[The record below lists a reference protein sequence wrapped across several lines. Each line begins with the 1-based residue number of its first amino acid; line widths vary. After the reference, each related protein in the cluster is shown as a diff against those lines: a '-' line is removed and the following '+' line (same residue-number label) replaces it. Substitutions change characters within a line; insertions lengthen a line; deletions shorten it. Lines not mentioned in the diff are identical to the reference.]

1 MIRIVLFLIALA
13 LVAAGFAWFADRPG
27 DIVLTWQGYRVE
39 TSLMVALVAAIL
51 LIVLVLVLWSIA
63 RAVWRTP
70 ENVSFFFRHRRA
82 MKGYQAITRGL
93 IAIGAGDRKLA
104 RRSADDAGRLA
115 PGDPLALLLEAQAA
129 QMSGDRAGA
138 ERAFRAMTRRE
149 ETRLLGLRG
158 LYIEAQR
165 GNDHATARK
174 VAEEAIAASPAL
186 GWAGEAVLD
195 ERCAAGD
202 WAGALETLER
212 MRSGLEKVEYRRK
225 RAVLLTARALALA
238 EIDRDTSRDAVLEAV
253 KLAPDLVPA
262 AALAGRRLAEA
273 NEPRKARRML
283 ERAWEANPHPDIAQ
297 AYADVRLGDS
307 ARERLARMQKL
318 ADKVPGQREGAL
330 AVARMALMAREFAM
344 ARKALAPFLSAP
356 TQRVAS
362 LMAEI
367 EEAEHGD
374 TGRVREWM
382 SRAVH
387 ASGDPVWTA
396 DGVVSDRWLPVSPN
410 GRLDGF
416 EWKVPLAEIGVTR
429 PVIEMHTPEPEPA
442 DSPRAV
448 TTPEPP
454 APPPERPPASM
465 QNGQRDTISMKAPLV
480 EPVIPLVHAPDDPGP
495 DGSVET
501 DVAAE
506 TIPPEGQ
513 RWPQKIKDLFK

>member
-1 MIRIVLFLIALA
+1 MIRIVLFLVALS

-39 TSLMVALVAAIL
+39 TSLLVALVA
-51 LIVLVLVLWSIA
+51 LIVLILLALAAWSIL
-63 RAVWRTP
+63 RAIVRTP
-70 ENVSFFFRHRRA
+70 ENVSLFFRHRRA
-82 MKGYQAITRGL
+82 MRGYQAITRGL
-93 IAIGAGDRKLA
+93 IAIGASDRKLA
-104 RRSADDAGRLA
+104 RRSADDARRLS
-115 PGDPLALLLEAQAA
+115 PGEPLALLLEAQAA
-129 QMSGDRAGA
+129 QISGDRAGA
-138 ERAFRAMTRRE
+138 ERAFRAMTRRD

-165 GNDHATARK
+165 ASDHATARK

-212 MRSGLEKVEYRRK
+212 MRPGLEKPEYRRK
-225 RAVLLTARALALA
+225 RAVLLTARALALN
-238 EIDRDTSRDAVLEAV
+238 EIDRDASRDAVLEAV
-253 KLAPDLVPA
+253 KLAPDLAPA
-262 AALAGRRLAEA
+262 AALAGRRLAES
-273 NEPRKARRML
+273 NEPRKARRVL
-283 ERAWEANPHPDIAQ
+283 ERAWQANPHPDIAE
-297 AYADVRLGDS
+297 AYANVRLGDS

-318 ADKVPGQREGAL
+318 AEKMPGQREGAL
-330 AVARMALMAREFAM
+330 AVARAALEAREFET
-344 ARKALAPFLSAP
+344 ARNALAPFLSAP
-356 TQRVAS
+356 TQHVAA

-429 PVIEMHTPEPEPA
+429 PVIEVHAPEAELSQVSAAASEP
-442 DSPRAV
+442 RTV
-448 TTPEPP
+448 
-454 APPPERPPASM
+454 PERPASS
-465 QNGQRDTISMKAPLV
+465 QNGQRDAASAAKEPPV

-495 DGSVET
+495 EGNVET

-506 TIPPEGQ
+506 TVPPSEGQ
-513 RWPQKIKDLFK
+513 RWPRKIKDLFK